1 MSTRSQFDFDFMAP
15 PAVNAWQ
22 KRAIIVGIVFAIPAI
37 IGWIFDYDQFYRSYL
52 LGYMWCFEL
61 TVGSLALLMLY
72 HLTGG
77 AWGTVIRRIL
87 EAAMQNIWLML
98 LLFAPIIIGVHRL
111 YPWSRPEELAASA
124 HLRDIAHVYLR
135 LSWWLVRA
143 GVYFAIWIWLVW
155 MLMRISRRQDCA
167 PEVPMDTVLRTI
179 SGPGEVI
186 YVFATLFLYTD
197 WLMSLTPNW
206 YSMIYGLIF
215 NAGHGLAA
223 ISFAVVIAAL
233 LVRHAPMRQVIPADQ
248 FLDNGKIMLTFVM
261 IWGWW
266 TYAQWI
272 IYWAGNKPDEI
283 SWYIARTRGGWEHYW
298 FALVMAHFCIPF
310 ALLLSRSLKRS
321 SRKLMW
327 LALWCLLAR
336 YMDDFFFIEPSFPGH
351 AGRFH
356 YSWLDAVIPIS
367 LGAFWL
373 ALFFQHL
380 KARPLL
386 ALQDPHVTVILDQ
399 VYESGD

>member
-1 MSTRSQFDFDFMAP
+1 MSTRGIYGSDLMAP
-15 PAVNAWQ
+15 PAVNVWQ
-22 KRAIIVGIVFAIPAI
+22 RRALMVGVAFAIPSI
-37 IGWIFDYDQFYRSYL
+37 LGWIFDYDQFYRSYL
-52 LGYMWCFEL
+52 LAYMWCFEL

-77 AWGTVIRRIL
+77 AWGTMIRRIM

-98 LLFAPIIIGVHRL
+98 PLFVPIIIGVHRL

-124 HLRDIAHVYLR
+124 HLRDLAHVYLR

-143 GVYFAIWIWLVW
+143 GVYFGIWIYLVW
-155 MLMRISRRQDCA
+155 MLMRISRRQDQD
-167 PEVPMDTVLRTI
+167 PTIMDTPLRTI

-215 NAGHGLAA
+215 NAGQGLAA
-223 ISFAVVIAAL
+223 ISFAVLMAGL
-233 LVRHAPMRQVIPADQ
+233 LVRHEPMRELLRPDQ
-248 FLDNGKIMLTFVM
+248 FLDYGKIMLTFVM

-272 IYWAGNKPDEI
+272 IYWSGNKPDEI
-283 SWYIARTRGGWEHYW
+283 SWYVARTRGGWEHFW
-298 FALVMAHFCIPF
+298 FAIIMVHFCVPF
-310 ALLLSRSLKRS
+310 ALLLSRGFKSNYRT
-321 SRKLMW
+321 LMW
-327 LALWCLLAR
+327 LAVWCIVAR
-336 YMDDFFFIEPSFPGH
+336 YMDDFFFIEPSFPDH
-351 AGRFH
+351 AGQFH
-356 YSWLDAVIPIS
+356 YSWLDAVIPICLVS
-367 LGAFWL
+367 FWL
-373 ALFFQHL
+373 AMFFQHL

-386 ALQDPHVTVILDQ
+386 AVQDPHATLILEQ
-399 VYESGD
+399 AYESGD

>member
-1 MSTRSQFDFDFMAP
+1 MAP
-15 PAVNAWQ
+15 LVVNLWQ
-22 KRAIIVGIVFAIPAI
+22 RRALVVGIVFGIASIV
-37 IGWIFDYDQFYRSYL
+37 GWIFDYDQFYRSYL

-61 TVGSLALLMLY
+61 TIGSLALLMLY

-111 YPWSRPEELAASA
+111 YPWSRPEELALNP
-124 HLRDIAHVYLR
+124 HVRDLAHVYLR

-143 GVYFAIWIWLVW
+143 AVYFGIWIYLVW
-155 MLMRISRRQDCA
+155 ILMRISRRQDRE
-167 PEVPMDTVLRTI
+167 PEVPMDTALRTI
-179 SGPGEVI
+179 SGPGAVI

-197 WLMSLTPNW
+197 WMMSLTPDW

-215 NAGHGLAA
+215 NAGQGLAA

-233 LVRHAPMRQVIPADQ
+233 LVQYEPMRHIIPPAQ
-248 FLDNGKIMLTFVM
+248 FLDHGKIMLTFVM

-272 IYWAGNKPDEI
+272 IYWSGNKPDEI
-283 SWYIARTRGGWEHYW
+283 SWYIDRTRGGWERYW
-298 FALVMAHFCIPF
+298 FILVMAQFCIPF
-310 ALLLSRSLKRS
+310 ALLLSRSFKS
-321 SRKLMW
+321 NFRKLRW
-327 LALWCLLAR
+327 LAVWCLLAR
-336 YMDDFFFIEPSFPGH
+336 YMHNFFFIEPSFPDH
-351 AGRFH
+351 AGHFH

-367 LGAFWL
+367 LGGFWL
-373 ALFFQHL
+373 AMFFQHL

-386 ALQDPHVTVILDQ
+386 ALQDPHATLILEQ
-399 VYESGD
+399 AYESGD